1 MELLICKTDSLL
13 VPKRIPGTCRVS
25 EVSRQASEL
34 FQRDSCSRPPDP
46 EITDNCSG

>member
-1 MELLICKTDSLL
+1 MKLPICRTDSLP
-13 VPKRIPGTCRVS
+13 VPERMLGTSGVF

-46 EITDNCSG
+46 KIADNYSR

>member
-1 MELLICKTDSLL
+1 MKLSICKTDSLP
-13 VPKRIPGTCRVS
+13 VPERFHGTCRVS

-46 EITDNCSG
+46 EIADNCSG